1 MSIEIKPYYKYEY
14 PSEALKQYYNFESN
28 EPIGKCLKSYE
39 VYQNGKR
46 VFKARRLYTYEDV
59 YGEDWACFTNE
70 RNINYDIC
78 KNVKIYDIEK
88 ENPNDE
94 WEALGEGI
102 RISQYS
108 LLDSI
113 IQTKEGIFRLNV
125 RKGIPREEA
134 EKDFLHIEELKNK
147 LIKLRKKEISLDI
160 SIEDL
165 KKEHNKLIEE
175 YRELYKGWGRGD

>member
-1 MSIEIKPYYKYEY
+1 MGIEIKPYYEYKY
-14 PSEALKQYYNFESN
+14 PSEALKEYYNFKDSH
-28 EPIGKCLKSYE
+28 PIGRCLKSYI

-46 VFKARRLYTYEDV
+46 VFKARRLYTYEDA

-88 ENPNDE
+88 ENPNDN

-113 IQTKEGIFRLNV
+113 IQTKKDIFKLNV
-125 RKGIPREEA
+125 RKGIPYEEA
-134 EKDFLHIEELKNK
+134 EKAFLHIEELENK
-147 LIKLRKKEISLDI
+147 LIKLRKREISLGT

-165 KKEHNKLIEE
+165 KKEHDGLIEE
-175 YRELYKGWGRGD
+175 YRELYKKWRRD

>member
-1 MSIEIKPYYKYEY
+1 MSIEIKPYYRYEY
-14 PSEALKQYYNFESN
+14 PSEALKQYYNFDSN

-46 VFKARRLYTYEDV
+46 VFKGRRLYTYEDV

-125 RKGIPREEA
+125 RKGMSYGEA
-134 EKDFLHIEELKNK
+134 EKAFLHIEELKNK
-147 LIKLRKKEISLDI
+147 LTKLRKKEISLGA

-165 KKEHNKLIEE
+165 KKEHDGLIEE
-175 YRELYKGWGRGD
+175 YREIYKKCGWD